1 MLASKDGLSPY
12 HPLPS
17 SVPPRASRGLLV
29 AVVAAF
35 AVSALSDLFAAYTV
49 VRLRTVVD
57 GDMTATTASDLDAAY
72 SLYERA
78 GQVQLVT
85 GLLCAALFITW
96 FFQTRRRTELLAP
109 NWFRKGPGWAIGAW
123 FVPVANLWLPYRIAS
138 DMWNACALLPTEGK
152 SHRLPMWPVNLWWGL
167 FVGTTL
173 LGRFA
178 AARVD
183 MVDSFAG
190 VSDVLTLSLV
200 TDLLYVATAGA
211 AVVFTVRLAALERL
225 KAAEG
230 RDASLDG
237 VHTHR

>member
-1 MLASKDGLSPY
+1 MP
-12 HPLPS
+12 PL
-17 SVPPRASRGLLV
+17 ASRGLLI

-35 AVSALSDLFAAYTV
+35 AAAALSDLFAMYTG
-49 VRLRTVVD
+49 VRLRAVIN
-57 GDMTATTASDLDAAY
+57 GDVTASSLEAAY
-72 SLYERA
+72 SLYENA
-78 GQVQLVT
+78 GRVQVAT
-85 GLLCAALFITW
+85 SLLCAVLFITW

-123 FVPVANLWLPYRIAS
+123 FIPVANLWLPYRIAA
-138 DMWNACALLPTEGK
+138 DMWNACALLPTDGK

-183 MVDSFAG
+183 MVDSFAEI
-190 VSDVLTLSLV
+190 SDVLVLSIV

-230 RDASLDG
+230 RGASLDG
-237 VHTHR
+237 VHAHR